1 MSDATKT
8 RTFKCP
14 TSGQMLGALV
24 SAFRLHQPSV
34 GGPSAEFLGSGNA
47 GKRSRDYFEGKWIP
61 EETRHEICTWVVQA
75 LVHSQILPEIRL
87 PAAPS
92 GGVPEVEQ
100 TLRIALFTWL
110 QIWDAAFVAS
120 AARWPAA
127 DPPLSGFVMG
137 RQVVIDLAL
146 RWGALCHLAGITD
159 GSVIVFEDGR
169 TGKAKSILET
179 AIMRGGRTLTRE
191 ELAKALRTAR
201 PGKINDR
208 TVDRWYDALV
218 IPDDVNLVAMAEVL
232 SKEEDARRSLLRFL
246 RLQYGGLRLV
256 TMVREAIGPRLCDC
270 LLDGLLKFARCS
282 IRFNRAARNSAEGN
296 AEQQYLFEIASF
308 KLLMM
313 GSGDPVAAG
322 WINAWLSDER
332 GPMWHDD
339 LQYAGNGAVD
349 TRIAACMKV
358 VGDWPRTQAA
368 VARHAA
374 ARPGSIDGGREVLEF
389 AAIMSMNDNRVPPAM
404 AKWMA
409 ENPESVRKI
418 VSDDQMKAAV
428 RAEQGTAAMNEGDHE
443 GAIPHW
449 ARAAA
454 LETDPR
460 RKSNYLYFYGCC
472 LWLARSKRFDDAIEA
487 FRESFKLWPE
497 QDPQRDRPFVEIAIV
512 YQNRGWFDHALQHL
526 DTDPAGFAKS
536 SGHFNFVKGRTLRA
550 MHRWQEALDC
560 LERAIDLDADSL
572 PDAFDA
578 AADCAFQL
586 NAIAPNRDLARKGRD
601 YAKKALHLGRPD
613 SHDKWR
619 VG

>member
-1 MSDATKT
+1 MGDAAKT
-8 RTFKCP
+8 RNFKCP

-47 GKRSRDYFEGKWIP
+47 GKRARDYFEGKWIP
-61 EETRHEICTWVVQA
+61 EETRHEICTWVIQA
-75 LVHSQILPEIRL
+75 LVHSKILPEIRL

-92 GGVPEVEQ
+92 GGVPEIEQ

-110 QIWDAAFVAS
+110 QIWDAGFVAS

-159 GSVIVFEDGR
+159 RNLIVLEDGR
-169 TGKAKSILET
+169 TGRAKSILET
-179 AIMRGGRTLTRE
+179 AIKRAGKSLTRE
-191 ELAKALRTAR
+191 ELAKALRSAR

-232 SKEEDARRSLLRFL
+232 SREEDSRRSLLRFL

-270 LLDGLLKFARCS
+270 LLDGMLKFVRCS
-282 IRFNRAARNSAEGN
+282 IRFNHAIRNSAEGN

-308 KLLMM
+308 KLLAM

-358 VGDWPRTQAA
+358 VGDWPRTEAA

-374 ARPGSIDGGREVLEF
+374 AHPGSIDRGREVLEF

-418 VSDDQMKAAV
+418 ASDDQMKAATTSPTTRSSSGRWDSR
-428 RAEQGTAAMNEGDHE
+428 RARHRMSWSTAAT
-443 GAIPHW
+443 P
-449 ARAAA
+449 
-454 LETDPR
+454 
-460 RKSNYLYFYGCC
+460 
-472 LWLARSKRFDDAIEA
+472 
-487 FRESFKLWPE
+487 
-497 QDPQRDRPFVEIAIV
+497 
-512 YQNRGWFDHALQHL
+512 
-526 DTDPAGFAKS
+526 S
-536 SGHFNFVKGRTLRA
+536 SSA
-550 MHRWQEALDC
+550 
-560 LERAIDLDADSL
+560 
-572 PDAFDA
+572 DA
-578 AADCAFQL
+578 AASSHRRRSRSRHGRTWPRRSRRSGPVC
-586 NAIAPNRDLARKGRD
+586 RSCGGTRSRKGD
-601 YAKKALHLGRPD
+601 
-613 SHDKWR
+613 
-619 VG
+619 